1 MEKKK
6 IDRINE
12 LYKKNKIEGLT
23 DEEKIEQSLLR
34 EEYLNA
40 VRKNFKSTMNTIKLK
55 DEKGNITPLKPKN
68 KRWLKKK

>member
-40 VRKNFKSTMNTIKLK
+40 VRKNFKSTMSTIKLK
-55 DEKGNITPLKPKN
+55 DEKGNITPLKPKH
-68 KRWLKKK
+68 KK

>member
-34 EEYLNA
+34 EEYLEA
-40 VRKNFKSTMNTIKLK
+40 VRKNFKSTMKTIKLK
-55 DEKGNITPLKPKN
+55 DERGNITPLKPKHKN
-68 KRWLKKK
+68 D

>member
-1 MEKKK
+1 MEEKK

-23 DEEKIEQSLLR
+23 DDEKIEQSLLR
-34 EEYLNA
+34 EEYLNS

-68 KRWLKKK
+68 KK

>member
-68 KRWLKKK
+68 KR

>member
-1 MEKKK
+1 MDKKK

-12 LYKKNKIEGLT
+12 LYKKNKIEGLS

-34 EEYLNA
+34 EEYLNS

-55 DEKGNITPLKPKN
+55 DDKGNITPLKS
-68 KRWLKKK
+68 RYKKK

>member
-1 MEKKK
+1 MEEKK

-68 KRWLKKK
+68 KK

>member
-1 MEKKK
+1 MEKKR

-23 DEEKIEQSLLR
+23 DEEKIEQTLLR
-34 EEYLNA
+34 EEYLEA

-55 DEKGNITPLKPKN
+55 DEKGNITPLKPKHKN
-68 KRWLKKK
+68 D

>member
-6 IDRINE
+6 IDRINA
-12 LYKKNKIEGLT
+12 LYKKKKIEGLT

-34 EEYLNA
+34 EEYLEA

-55 DEKGNITPLKPKN
+55 DENGNITPLKPKHKN
-68 KRWLKKK
+68 D

>member
-55 DEKGNITPLKPKN
+55 DEKGNITPLKPKH
-68 KRWLKKK
+68 KK

>member
-34 EEYLNA
+34 EEYLES

-55 DEKGNITPLKPKN
+55 DEKGNITPLKPKHKN
-68 KRWLKKK
+68 D